1 VPQDDDTKPIVE
13 PTSIESLPWE
23 EWHEGVRYGGR
34 ARTLSATRS
43 TGLKI
48 GIYIEELPPGK
59 QSCPFH
65 YHLLEEEHILMLA
78 GEVTLRLG
86 DARLRFSAG
95 QFVSFPAGAERAH
108 CLLNETA
115 APARYL
121 VIGDNDPNEVCVY
134 PDSGKIMLRG
144 FQRTV
149 ALLGAKRDYWDGEK
163 TDEPLPSA
171 QATERHSS

>member
-1 VPQDDDTKPIVE
+1 MPQDDDTKPIVE
-13 PTSIESLPWE
+13 PTSVESLPWQ

-48 GIYIEELPPGK
+48 GICIEELPPGK

-95 QFVSFPAGAERAH
+95 QFVSFPAGATRAH

-149 ALLGAKRDYWDGEK
+149 ALLGAERDYWDGEK
-163 TDEPLPSA
+163 TDEPLSPA
-171 QATERHSS
+171 QATERDSS